1 MTTATVPVQTPWR
14 PALDRDV
21 AMRLA
26 REEYAA
32 FTEQLRQLSP
42 QDWSRPTAC
51 PAWDVHAMACH
62 VLGMAEMSASP
73 IETMRQ
79 MRAATRAGGLFIDA
93 LTDLQVRKH
102 IARSP
107 SDVLGL
113 LATVGPK
120 AARGRRR
127 TPGFVR
133 RRTMGIEQPVDS
145 TGDRTEPWTLGYL
158 VDVILTRDT
167 WMHRSD
173 IAAATDREMVLI
185 PEHDGVLVAD
195 VVKEWGVRHGQPCT
209 LTLRGPAGGSWTF
222 GVGGPDHEL
231 DAVEF
236 CRILSGRGEGAGLLA
251 TQVPF

>member
-1 MTTATVPVQTPWR
+1 MTTATARVTAPWR
-14 PALDRDV
+14 PKIDRAV

-26 REEYAA
+26 RDEYAA
-32 FTEQLRQLSP
+32 FTDQLRHLSP
-42 QDWSRPTAC
+42 QDWARPTAC

-73 IETMRQ
+73 LETLRQ
-79 MRAATRAGGLFIDA
+79 MRAAKRAGGLFIDA

-107 SDVLGL
+107 ADVVAL
-113 LATVGPK
+113 LSTVGPK

-133 RRTMGIEQPVDS
+133 RRPMGIEQPVDN
-145 TGDRTEPWTLGYL
+145 TGDGTEPWTLGYL

-173 IAAATDREMVLI
+173 IALATGRDMVLTA
-185 PEHDGVLVAD
+185 EHDGVLVAD
-195 VVKEWGVRHGQPCT
+195 VVEEWAVRHGQPCS
-209 LTLRGPAGGSWTF
+209 LTLRGPAGGSWRF
-222 GVGGPDHEL
+222 GDGGDDFDL

-236 CRILSGRGEGAGLLA
+236 CRLLSGRGDGAPLE